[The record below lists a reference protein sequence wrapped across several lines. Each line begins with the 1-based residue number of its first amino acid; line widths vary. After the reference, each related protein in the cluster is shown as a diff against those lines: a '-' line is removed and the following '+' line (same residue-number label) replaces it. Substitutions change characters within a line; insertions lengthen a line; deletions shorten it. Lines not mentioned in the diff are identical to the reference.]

1 MKDEPKTII
10 NGIDIGTN
18 KIIVIIS
25 EYSENNPLEILGV
38 GTAESNGMKKGVV
51 VNINDTVNGI
61 RKAVDMA
68 ESQAGIKIEAA
79 YVGIT
84 GDHIRGINNT
94 GVITVSKPNTRVPM
108 DQEITEHDKDRVLE
122 HAQSITLPLEKRI
135 LHVLPQEFKVDDH
148 SGINDPVGMNGHR
161 LEAKV
166 HLITGA
172 KNTEKN
178 LRNCLDK
185 AEIDVIKFVVNP
197 LASAG
202 SVCDKNE
209 KKLGVA
215 LLDIGS
221 GTTDII
227 VYYEDGVHHTGVIP
241 YGGDSITADI
251 AHGVQTTLELAE
263 KLKSQ
268 YGIAKEALAGTE
280 KNITV
285 QGISGRQPQTISQKE
300 LASYIEPRMKE
311 ILLIALSEIR
321 KSDHRGG
328 FTFGIVLTGGG
339 ALLSNIEDLAQE
351 IFHQPTKIGI
361 PLLSVS
367 GMTESIKSPEYAT
380 VMGLIQ
386 YGIEHLDEEV
396 EENPWSSK
404 FGNFGDRIRDFF
416 RKLY

>member
-1 MKDEPKTII
+1 MKDETKRII
-10 NGIDIGTN
+10 SGIDIGTS
-18 KIIVIIS
+18 KIIAIIAEWS
-25 EYSENNPLEILGV
+25 EKNPVEILGV
-38 GTAESNGMKKGVV
+38 GSAKSTGMKKGVV
-51 VNINDTVNGI
+51 VNINDTVTGI
-61 RKAVDMA
+61 RKAVDIA
-68 ESQAGIKIEAA
+68 ESQAGIKIDAA

-84 GDHIRGINNT
+84 GEHIRGINNT
-94 GVITVSKPNTRVPM
+94 GVITVSKTNTRVPT
-108 DQEITEHDKDRVLE
+108 DQEITEYDKQRVLE
-122 HAQSITLPLEKRI
+122 HAQSITLPLERRI

-148 SGINDPVGMNGHR
+148 SGINDPEGMNGHR

-172 KNTEKN
+172 KNTDKN

-197 LASAG
+197 YASSCA
-202 SVCDKNE
+202 VCDKNE

-215 LLDIGS
+215 LLDIGC
-221 GTTDII
+221 GTTEII
-227 VYYEDGVHHTGVIP
+227 VFYDDGVHHTGVIP

-263 KLKSQ
+263 KLKCE
-268 YGIAKEALAGTE
+268 YGTAKEALASTE
-280 KNITV
+280 RNITV
-285 QGISGRQPQTISQKE
+285 QGISGRQSQTISQKE

-339 ALLSNIEDLAQE
+339 SLLTNLEDLAQE
-351 IFHQPTKIGI
+351 IFHQRTKIGI
-361 PLLSVS
+361 SQLSVS
-367 GMTESIKSPEYAT
+367 GLTESINTPEYAT
-380 VMGLIQ
+380 AMGLVQ
-386 YGIEHLDEEV
+386 YGVEHLGEEG

-404 FGNFGDRIRDFF
+404 FGKFGDRIREFF
-416 RKLY
+416 RNLY